1 MALRIVFFG
10 LPLAALLLARDGH
23 SIELCA
29 VCRKDALGVRR
40 ALRTFGK
47 DRVLIRPRAN
57 DSALLERVRSIAPDL
72 IVSWFWTTRLPMN
85 MIRSARFGGFGVHP
99 SLLPRHR
106 GPDPTTWAILS
117 GDDVTGVTVHRI
129 AAEYDTGAILDQET
143 LPIDPAWT
151 AWDLA
156 KALDRP
162 SLRALRRT
170 ALRFA
175 RGESVLEKRQD
186 ESLATEAPFLDEEA
200 CAIRWSWPTERIL
213 RLIRAL
219 APAPGAW
226 TEINGALVHV
236 LAAERVTRFPTAL
249 EPGEGYAD
257 EGRAVVR
264 TSDGAIALL
273 RGEIE
278 GQEASAKDLLR
289 IFFSDAPLLG

>member
-29 VCRKDALGVRR
+29 VCRKDALGLRR
-40 ALRTFGK
+40 ATRTFGAN
-47 DRVLIRPRAN
+47 RVLMRPRAN
-57 DSALLERVRSIAPDL
+57 DPDLLARVRSIAPDL
-72 IVSWFWTTRLPMN
+72 VVSWFWTTRLPMN
-85 MIRSARFGGFGVHP
+85 IIRAARFGGFGVHP

-129 AAEYDTGAILDQET
+129 AADYDTGAILDQEP
-143 LPIDPAWT
+143 LPIDPAWN

-162 SLRALRRT
+162 SLRSLRRT
-170 ALRFA
+170 AMRFA
-175 RGESVLEKRQD
+175 RGEPVPEKPQD
-186 ESLATEAPFLDEEA
+186 ESLATEAPFLEEEA
-200 CAIRWSWPTERIL
+200 GAIRWTWPTERIL

-226 TEINGALVHV
+226 TEINGTLVV
-236 LAAERVTRFPTAL
+236 VTTAEKVTRFPSAL
-249 EPGEGYAD
+249 EPGEGYVDA
-257 EGRAVVR
+257 GRAVVR

-273 RGEIE
+273 GGEIE
-278 GQEASAKDLLR
+278 GQEASTKDLSRL
-289 IFFSDAPLLG
+289 FFSDARLLG

>member
-10 LPLAALLLARDGH
+10 LPLAALLLAKDGH

-29 VCRKDALGVRR
+29 VCRKDALGLRR
-40 ALRTFGK
+40 ARRTFGK
-47 DRVLIRPRAN
+47 DRVLVRPKAN
-57 DSALLERVRSIAPDL
+57 DPELLARIRSLAPDL

-85 MIRSARFGGFGVHP
+85 IVRTARFGAFGVHP

-143 LPIDPAWT
+143 LAIDPAWT

-170 ALRFA
+170 AMRFA
-175 RGESVLEKRQD
+175 RGESVPEKRQD
-186 ESLATEAPFLDEEA
+186 ESLATEAPFLEEDA
-200 CAIRWSWPTERIL
+200 SEIRWAWPTERIL

-219 APAPGAW
+219 APAPGAF
-226 TEINGALVHV
+226 TEINGSLVHI
-236 LAAERVTRFPTAL
+236 LAAERVTRFPAAL

-278 GQEASAKDLLR
+278 GQEATAKDLLR
-289 IFFSDAPLLG
+289 LFFSDAPLLG

>member
-29 VCRKDALGVRR
+29 VCRKDALGLRR
-40 ALRTFGK
+40 ATRTFGK
-47 DRVLIRPRAN
+47 DRVLVRPKAN
-57 DSALLERVRSIAPDL
+57 DPDLLARIRSLAPDL

-85 MIRSARFGGFGVHP
+85 IIRTAKFGGFGVHP

-106 GPDPTTWAILS
+106 GPDPTTWAILR

-143 LPIDPAWT
+143 LAIDPAWT

-170 ALRFA
+170 ASRFA
-175 RGESVLEKRQD
+175 RGEPVLEKRQD
-186 ESLATEAPFLDEEA
+186 ERLATEAPFLEEEA
-200 CAIRWSWPTERIL
+200 CEIRWSWPTERIL

-219 APAPGAW
+219 APAPGAF
-226 TEINGALVHV
+226 TEINGSLVHIY
-236 LAAERVTRFPTAL
+236 AAERVTRFPSAL

-257 EGRAVVR
+257 GGRAVVR

-278 GQEASAKDLLR
+278 GQEASVKDLLR
-289 IFFSDAPLLG
+289 LFFSDAPLLG